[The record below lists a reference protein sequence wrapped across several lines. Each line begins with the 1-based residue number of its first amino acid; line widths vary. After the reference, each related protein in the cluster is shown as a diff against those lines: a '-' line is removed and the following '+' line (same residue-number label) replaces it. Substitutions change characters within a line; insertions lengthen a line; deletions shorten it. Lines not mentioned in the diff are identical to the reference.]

1 GLLAEEVREPSSCRT
16 TRFMRINTSMARA
29 PFLRLLGLAV
39 EQRPSLQLACKWII
53 NIFLKNPALKSPG

>member
-1 GLLAEEVREPSSCRT
+1 
-16 TRFMRINTSMARA
+16 MRINTSMARA

-53 NIFLKNPALKSPG
+53 NLFLKNPALKSPG